1 MSTKKTNLSSGKPST
16 RKEAMTKLM
25 AADDDNDELKVRV
38 NVELTV
44 AARTKL
50 KMHALKNRKT
60 ISQLIRQYVDGLPD

>member
-1 MSTKKTNLSSGKPST
+1 MSTKKTNLSPVRPST
-16 RKEAMTKLM
+16 RKEAMAKLM
-25 AADDDNDELKVRV
+25 ADDEPLVRI

-60 ISQLIRQYVDGLPD
+60 ISQLIRDFVDGLPD